1 MNNQNVSATPR
12 VGGVVGSALVELA
25 HVGRCECECQF
36 QTLITISNPD
46 HKQMG
51 EEGERDCAGGGAA
64 DLGLDTMERLH
75 LEESEDMAS
84 GGSCEHTSKELL
96 KASIGESPE
105 RSPEEAKSSARNVD
119 LKPESIQSG
128 SSKNREEKVAKK
140 EQRKVPRHRRFWESS
155 DCSCSKEV
163 SYIFHR
169 RK

>member
-1 MNNQNVSATPR
+1 
-12 VGGVVGSALVELA
+12 
-25 HVGRCECECQF
+25 
-36 QTLITISNPD
+36 
-46 HKQMG
+46 MG
-51 EEGERDCAGGGAA
+51 EEGERDGGAAA
-64 DLGLDTMERLH
+64 DLGMDTMERLH
-75 LEESEDMAS
+75 LEGSEDMAS
-84 GGSCEHTSKELL
+84 GGSCENTSKEQV
-96 KASIGESPE
+96 SIGECPE
-105 RSPEEAKSSARNVD
+105 RSPEVAKSSARNVD